1 MTLPSFKNARPFLA
15 AALLP
20 IFAAG
25 CAQWSDRMSDVNGST
40 SEAAHSPAEGPGRIV
55 SEDASFALRVADEM
69 ELPLKDAPS
78 LEARIAR
85 LKELYDETCRRLSG
99 DR

>member
-69 ELPLKDAPS
+69 ELHTAKKYWPFPT
-78 LEARIAR
+78 
-85 LKELYDETCRRLSG
+85 YG
-99 DR
+99 DLLFSVN